1 MFFDEKN
8 IDCKKSE
15 NQNIHRNMSGFLEES
30 LCTQLIER
38 RVYKAGKS
46 GFMRNGSII
55 VQIFLKFVG
64 GNMHLSSSDVNGN
77 VTGFT

>member
-1 MFFDEKN
+1 MKKY

-15 NQNIHRNMSGFLEES
+15 CQSMHKNMSGLLEEA
-30 LCTQLIER
+30 LCTQLMER
-38 RVYKAGKS
+38 GCTKQKKS
-46 GFMRNGSII
+46 CFLGICSII

-64 GNMHLSSSDVNGN
+64 GNIHLSSSDVNGN